1 MIPLFGRSFAFL
13 RHGETAPAHDGFVT
27 GATDPPLT
35 AAGEA
40 EARRAAET
48 LVRLPLAA
56 VWCSPLR
63 RARRTAEEVARLIG
77 LEPRELPELA
87 ERSWGALEG
96 RPRREA
102 EPWREGKPPGGESAE
117 AFRARTMAGLAR
129 ITPPWPALIVAH
141 SGTARCLAAALRPGE
156 PARRLGTG
164 EAALWLRSPDGSWET
179 RPLEPGCVTSLLDAP
194 GKARRRLRKGTDD
207 P

>member
-13 RHGETAPAHDGFVT
+13 RHGETTLARDGLVT

-35 AAGEA
+35 AEGLA
-40 EARRAAET
+40 EARRAAEA
-48 LVRLPLAA
+48 LARLPLAA

-63 RARRTAEEVARLIG
+63 RARRTAEEVARLTG
-77 LEPRELPELA
+77 LAPRELPELA
-87 ERSWGALEG
+87 ERGWGALEG
-96 RPRREA
+96 RPRAEA
-102 EPWREGKPPGGESAE
+102 EPWREGAPPDGESEE

-129 ITPPWPALIVAH
+129 IAPPWPALIVAH
-141 SGTARCLAAALRPGE
+141 SGTARCLSAALRPGE
-156 PARRLGTG
+156 PVRRLRTG

-179 RPLEPGCVTSLLDAP
+179 RPFGPGCVTSLLDAS